1 MIARV
6 SMAGALSAA
15 LLLAGCGG
23 DAPAPAAQPKA
34 AAPAAGGA
42 AAQKK
47 PAATP
52 EATPVAP
59 VAAYQYAYNPLGKRD
74 PFRSPL
80 EDIKNQAQGSQVEA
94 CSDPLCQWDL
104 DQLIL
109 VAVVTGDANPIAMV
123 EDPQGRGYIIKR
135 NTKIGKQG
143 GKVTQILRDSVT
155 VTEFWTAPDGKV
167 NPNPV
172 SMRLKPDAATIP
184 AMDLSNGKIYQ

>member
-1 MIARV
+1 MIAKV
-6 SMAGALSAA
+6 SMAGALTAA
-15 LLLAGCGG
+15 LLFAGCGG
-23 DAPAPAAQPKA
+23 DAPAPATQQT
-34 AAPAAGGA
+34 PATPAA

-47 PAATP
+47 AAAPEAAPAAVST
-52 EATPVAP
+52 
-59 VAAYQYAYNPLGKRD
+59 YQYAYNPLGKRD

-80 EDIKNQAQGSQVEA
+80 EDLKNQAQGSQVES
-94 CSDPLCQWDL
+94 CNDPLCQWDL

-172 SMRLKPDAATIP
+172 SMRLKPDAQTVP